1 MLSGQPSLDHRHVSP
16 DGDDV
21 RQPEAV
27 GSEEFPELR
36 VRPLAAPGHD
46 HPGQVGQLAERLP
59 AALGQD
65 LFAPAALPSSC
76 YVPGC

>member
-1 MLSGQPSLDHRHVSP
+1 MLSGQPSLDHGHVSP

-27 GSEEFPELR
+27 GGEGLPVLR
-36 VRPLAAPGHD
+36 LRPLAAPGHD
-46 HPGQVGQLAERLP
+46 HPGHVGQLAERLP

-65 LFAPAALPSSC
+65 VLARAALPASC
-76 YVPGC
+76 YVPG